1 LYRLPLPAPR
11 DVVAEE
17 PDRPCHDVEDRVAR
31 VERGVRVLEDELDLP
46 AHGAR
51 PPDRPRRECDPMEVD
66 RARSRPV
73 EAGDGA
79 QQRRLSAAAL
89 ADDAQALGPV
99 DDEPDAL
106 NRRGACTAV
115 LAPDVG

>member
-1 LYRLPLPAPR
+1 
-11 DVVAEE
+11 
-17 PDRPCHDVEDRVAR
+17 
-31 VERGVRVLEDELDLP
+31 
-46 AHGAR
+46 HGAR

-66 RARSRPV
+66 RAGSRPV

-115 LAPDVG
+115 LAPDVGGLEQHVPTAPRGRELVAGRRQLLDLLEPDAA